1 MSEIQASKA
10 VVRRFYDAMDS
21 KSPTEITDVLKRYT
35 ANDYLWR
42 GMHPFY
48 EIEGAE
54 TVAESFWKPLRVSFP
69 FQQRRQDIFMA
80 SANALDEGK
89 TVWVCSMG
97 HLMGLFDEQW
107 LGIPPTG
114 KLAFLRYVEFHRV
127 AGDVICETAMFF
139 DVLDLMHQAGVY
151 PLPPQTGA
159 QVVQPG
165 PRTHDGLLFDAQ
177 DPREG
182 TRTLDLTNRMAAD
195 LVASD
200 LHSDR
205 EELATTWHEDMLWF
219 GPAGIGATF
228 TIDRYERQHQGPF
241 RAGLENFETELGSNL
256 LIAEGNY
263 SGLMSWSNFS
273 MNASGGFMG
282 LPASERRT
290 EMRVVDVYR
299 REGDKLAE
307 NWIFIDLLHFLALQ
321 GLDVLGRMRE
331 IGKPPG

>member
-1 MSEIQASKA
+1 
-10 VVRRFYDAMDS
+10 
-21 KSPTEITDVLKRYT
+21 
-35 ANDYLWR
+35 
-42 GMHPFY
+42 
-48 EIEGAE
+48 
-54 TVAESFWKPLRVSFP
+54 
-69 FQQRRQDIFMA
+69 
-80 SANALDEGK
+80 
-89 TVWVCSMG
+89 
-97 HLMGLFDEQW
+97 MGLFDEQW

-177 DPREG
+177 DPQEG

-241 RAGLENFETELGSNL
+241 SGGLENFETELGSNL
-256 LIAEGNY
+256 L
-263 SGLMSWSNFS
+263 
-273 MNASGGFMG
+273 
-282 LPASERRT
+282 
-290 EMRVVDVYR
+290 DCR
-299 REGDKLAE
+299 RELQRTDELVQLQYECEWWFYGAADVGKAYGDAGGGC
-307 NWIFIDLLHFLALQ
+307 I
-321 GLDVLGRMRE
+321 
-331 IGKPPG
+331 